1 MSLGGAKGL
10 LRAPRGNMYAGK
22 VSHLI
27 RLYIQCCA
35 LLYCNARKKNLG
47 VVQLKEM
54 QSSNLLHGPIY
65 AQFSQLP
72 LQTRYYLSH
81 SLACS
86 RYLILST
93 HFPLVSTPFFLSGYF
108 FILQL

>member
-27 RLYIQCCA
+27 RLSIQCCA
-35 LLYCNARKKNLG
+35 VLYCTAMQTTKRG
-47 VVQLKEM
+47 VVQLNEM
-54 QSSNLLHGPIY
+54 QSSNLLYGSIY

-72 LQTRYYLSH
+72 LLTRYYLPH
-81 SLACS
+81 SVARS
-86 RYLILST
+86 RSLILSI
-93 HFPLVSTPFFLSGYF
+93 HLPLVFTLSFLSAYF
-108 FILQL
+108 FIL